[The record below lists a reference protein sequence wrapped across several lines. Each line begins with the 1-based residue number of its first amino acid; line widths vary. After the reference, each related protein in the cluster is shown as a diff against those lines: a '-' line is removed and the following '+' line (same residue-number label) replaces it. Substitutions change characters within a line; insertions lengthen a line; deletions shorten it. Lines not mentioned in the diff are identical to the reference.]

1 MIKFR
6 SDGVDIAYHDEG
18 TGEPVMLIH
27 GFASSVAVNWAGTGW
42 IRLLAGQGRRVIA
55 YDNRGHGESEKLYD
69 PAAYSGAI
77 MAEDARRLLDHLGIE
92 QADIMGYSMGA
103 RICAFLAVN
112 HPERVRSAVLAG
124 YGMDMIRGRVD
135 PSPIIE
141 GLEAASLNEVPT
153 RRGRMFRAFAER
165 TGSDLRA
172 LAACMRAPRP
182 EVDLADLAELP
193 MPVMVAAGEKDSVA
207 GPVEELAR
215 IMPRGEAL
223 VLPRRDHMSAVGD
236 KTFRE
241 RVVEFL
247 DQRP

>member
-6 SDGVDIAYHDEG
+6 SDGVDIAYRDEG
-18 TGEPVMLIH
+18 IGEPVLLVH
-27 GFASSVAVNWAGTGW
+27 GFASNVRVNWLETGW
-42 IRLLAGQGRRVIA
+42 TERLEARGRRVIA
-55 YDNRGHGESEKLYD
+55 HDNRGHGQSSKLHD

-92 QADIMGYSMGA
+92 QADIIGYSMGA

-135 PSPIIE
+135 PAPIIE
-141 GLEAASLNEVPT
+141 GLEAASLNDVPT
-153 RRGRMFRAFAER
+153 RKGRMFRAFAER
-165 TGSDLRA
+165 TGSDLKA

-182 EVDLADLAELP
+182 KVELAALAELP

-207 GPVEELAR
+207 GPVDELAR
-215 IMPRGEAL
+215 IMPHGQVL

-236 KTFRE
+236 RTFKE

-247 DQRP
+247 DTRP

>member
-18 TGEPVMLIH
+18 TGEPVVLIH

-55 YDNRGHGESEKLYD
+55 YDNRGHGESAKLHD
-69 PAAYSGAI
+69 PVAYSGAI

-135 PSPIIE
+135 PAPIIE
-141 GLEAASLNEVPT
+141 GLEATSLNEIPT
-153 RRGRMFRAFAER
+153 RQGRMFRAFAER

-182 EVDLADLAELP
+182 KVELAALAELP

-207 GPVEELAR
+207 GPVDELAR
-215 IMPRGEAL
+215 IMPHGQAL

-236 KTFRE
+236 KTFKE

-247 DQRP
+247 DRRP